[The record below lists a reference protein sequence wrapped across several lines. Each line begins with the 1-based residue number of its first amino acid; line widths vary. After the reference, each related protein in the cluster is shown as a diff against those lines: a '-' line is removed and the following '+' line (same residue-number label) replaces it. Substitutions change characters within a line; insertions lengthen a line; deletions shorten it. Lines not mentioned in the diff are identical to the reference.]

1 MNGKG
6 LRRNAVALTF
16 CFISLGQACFGDVPG
31 GSLVD
36 AASDECSTIN
46 PIWKPGLRGMP
57 EYLSIQNGALSIRSI
72 DNGDD
77 PYPSAEDMITTYS
90 DQIGRPLDASDKPSV
105 VASVWFPPF
114 SEWPTGVNATDFR
127 EWLGFRVGAV
137 DTALPDNNGL
147 YFPGIFVSTD
157 DAGPCLIARVGDG
170 YNPDVTI
177 GRVSVSG
184 WWTLG
189 LSWNA
194 QGRTEYYAAPG
205 QVTLTA
211 RNLLYT
217 TPTMSDPMA
226 NRSMDQVLGNFWALR
241 MTYPPT
247 GQLSPNWLIDFERVY
262 VGNPPPLPLALPAIS
277 NGNAHIEITGSARGF
292 RYLLQRS
299 RDLSHWDT
307 ILDVISDGNDWA
319 YEETLRAPQFYRVA
333 RP

>member
-1 MNGKG
+1 VRGKE
-6 LRRNAVALTF
+6 LRRFAVALTF
-16 CFISLGQACFGDVPG
+16 FFISLGGICLGAVPG

-36 AASDECSTIN
+36 AASDECDTIN

-57 EYLSIQNGALSIRSI
+57 EYLTIQNGALSIRSI

-90 DQIGRPLDASDKPSV
+90 DQIGRPLDASDEPSV

-137 DTALPDNNGL
+137 DAGLPENGGL

-170 YNPDVTI
+170 YHADVTI
-177 GRVSVSG
+177 RRVSVSG

-194 QGRTEYYAAPG
+194 EGRTEYYAAPG

-211 RNLLYT
+211 QNLLYT
-217 TPTMSDPMA
+217 EPTMSDPIA
-226 NRSMDQVLGNFWALR
+226 NRSMDQLLGNFWALR
-241 MTYPPT
+241 MTYPST
-247 GQLSPNWLIDFERVY
+247 GQLSPNWLIDFTRVY
-262 VGNPPPLPLALPAIS
+262 VGNPAPMPRLVAAVV
-277 NGNAHIEITGSARGF
+277 NRKAHVEIDGSAQGF
-292 RYLLQRS
+292 RYLFQRS
-299 RDLSHWDT
+299 IDLVHWTT
-307 ILDVISDGNDWA
+307 IMDAVSDGNDLV
-319 YEETLRAPQFYRVA
+319 YEETLSASQFFRVA